1 MEARVTLRP
10 GKRGTIKWMNQYGE
24 RLVCVRYR
32 YDPDGG
38 RRLTTVEL
46 IVDESPWDG
55 RPKAN
60 DDRRVDVKVRYDE
73 TGLRQQVK
81 QAGGIWRPD
90 RRVWTLPFKKVRVLG
105 LEGRIVASGT
115 AERGL

>member
-10 GKRGTIKWMNQYGE
+10 GKRGTVKWMNKYGD

-32 YDPDGG
+32 YDHKGR

-55 RPKAN
+55 RPNEK
-60 DDRRVDVKVRYDE
+60 DDRRADIKVRYDG
-73 TGLRQQVK
+73 TRLRQQVK

-90 RRVWTLPFKKVRVLG
+90 RRVWTLPFEKVRVLG

-115 AERGL
+115 AERR

>member
-10 GKRGTIKWMNQYGE
+10 GKRGTIKWMNRYGE

-32 YDPDGG
+32 YDFDGC

-46 IVDESPWDG
+46 IVDESPWNG

-60 DDRRVDVKVRYDE
+60 DDRPADIKVRYGE
-73 TGLRQQVK
+73 SELRQQVK
-81 QAGGIWRPD
+81 LAGGIWRPD
-90 RRVWTLPFKKVRVLG
+90 RRVWTLPLKKVRALG
-105 LEGRIVASGT
+105 LEGRIVASDTG
-115 AERGL
+115 ERGS